1 MTPSIDSLVI
11 DTHILIWYLLD
22 PSRLSRPAHAALAKA
37 ESVFAPVYVSAITIV
52 ELRYLIEKGVMTEIG
67 YQMMLAKFN
76 DPKNVLE
83 VATLDLVTADQM
95 SKIPRLTVPEM
106 PDRIISATA
115 LTLGLPLVTADIKI
129 RNLTNISII

>member
-22 PSRLSRPAHAALAKA
+22 PSRLSRPAQAALAKA

-67 YQMMLAKFN
+67 YQMMLAKF
-76 DPKNVLE
+76 K
-83 VATLDLVTADQM
+83 
-95 SKIPRLTVPEM
+95 
-106 PDRIISATA
+106 
-115 LTLGLPLVTADIKI
+115 
-129 RNLTNISII
+129 